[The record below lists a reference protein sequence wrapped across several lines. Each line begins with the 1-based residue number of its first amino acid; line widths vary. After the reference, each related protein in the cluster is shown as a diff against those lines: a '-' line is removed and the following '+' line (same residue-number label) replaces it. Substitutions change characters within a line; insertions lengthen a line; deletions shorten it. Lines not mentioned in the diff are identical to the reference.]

1 MELKLASP
9 QDCIGDFT
17 YNFIWQHR
25 GAKLKPTDTIP
36 SQIGTSYTYEAVV
49 EALKRGEDVHIK
61 GDVGTR
67 LGSSLGV
74 DLVFF
79 GGTGKELPA
88 VGSIIVDGN
97 AGSHLGLSMLAGAL
111 YVKGEAAEPL
121 GNVVQ
126 VRSDLEGYKKFVSIT
141 WLIHHPEEHQ
151 AQNLLKPNE
160 FKDGLLILADR
171 IVRNTVAARCREEAM
186 VQVKGDV
193 GLSVGILM
201 RRGLLVVEGNAGMN
215 AAALLNGGTV
225 VVLGDA
231 AEFLGV
237 EMKKGVAFVKGNIKG
252 YVGAH
257 MTGGRIICRRTKP
270 IPPVKEKKLE
280 KEDFELLGRFGLSG
294 MLTLNYGRY
303 EVNDK

>member
-17 YNFIWQHR
+17 YNFIWQQR

-36 SQIGTSYTYEAVV
+36 SQFVTSYSYEAVV

-74 DLVFF
+74 DLVYF
-79 GGTGKELPA
+79 GGKGKELPE
-88 VGSIIVDGN
+88 VGSLIVDGN
-97 AGSHLGLSMLAGAL
+97 VGSRLGMSMLSGAL
-111 YVKGEAAEPL
+111 YVKGEVTEPL

-126 VRSDLEGYKKFVSIT
+126 VQSDLEGYKKFVSIT
-141 WLIHHPEEHQ
+141 WLVHHPEKL
-151 AQNLLKPNE
+151 NRDGLGKPNE
-160 FKDGLLILADR
+160 FKDGKLLLADG
-171 IVRNTVAARCREEAM
+171 IVRDTVAARCRKEAT
-186 VQVKGDV
+186 VHVRGDA

-201 RRGLLVVEGNAGMN
+201 RRGFVIIAGNAGMN
-215 AAALLNGGTV
+215 AAALLNGGTI

-237 EMKKGVAFVKGNIKG
+237 VMKKGVAFVKGNARG
-252 YVGAH
+252 YIGAQ

-280 KEDFELLGRFGLSG
+280 KEDFALLGRFGLSG

-303 EVNDK
+303 EV

>member
-1 MELKLASP
+1 MEFKLALP
-9 QDCIGDFT
+9 QNCIGDFT

-25 GAKLKPTDTIP
+25 GAKLNLTDAIP
-36 SQIGTSYTYEAVV
+36 SQIGTSYSYEAIV

-74 DLVFF
+74 DLVYF
-79 GGTGKELPA
+79 GGTGKELPE

-97 AGSHLGLSMLAGAL
+97 AGSHLGMSMLSGAL
-111 YVKGEAAEPL
+111 YVKGEVTEPL

-126 VRSDLEGYKKFVSIT
+126 VQSDLERYKKFVSIS
-141 WLIHHPEEHQ
+141 WLLHYPEK
-151 AQNLLKPNE
+151 QNEDILLKPNE
-160 FKDGLLILADR
+160 FKDGELMLADG
-171 IVRNTVAARCREEAM
+171 IVRDTVATRCRKEAT

-201 RRGLLVVEGNAGMN
+201 RRGLVVVAGNAGMN

-237 EMKKGVAFVKGNIKG
+237 EMKKGIAFVKGNARG
-252 YVGAH
+252 YVGAQ
-257 MTGGRIICRRTKP
+257 MTGGRIICRRIKP

-280 KEDFELLGRFGLSG
+280 KEDFALLGRFGLSG

-303 EVNDK
+303 EV